1 MDALIAL
8 MTTASTHSGIS
19 EQLQKHISALVETRT
34 SEKWATAE
42 VENAKAKEEAAKI
55 LAKPA
60 PRKSAAIRIEVQF
73 KFSPSSHKNS
83 KSTHIW
89 KFLRFSVAWLK

>member
-8 MTTASTHSGIS
+8 MTTASSHSGIS

-73 KFSPSSHKNS
+73 NFSPSLDR
-83 KSTHIW
+83 
-89 KFLRFSVAWLK
+89 KF